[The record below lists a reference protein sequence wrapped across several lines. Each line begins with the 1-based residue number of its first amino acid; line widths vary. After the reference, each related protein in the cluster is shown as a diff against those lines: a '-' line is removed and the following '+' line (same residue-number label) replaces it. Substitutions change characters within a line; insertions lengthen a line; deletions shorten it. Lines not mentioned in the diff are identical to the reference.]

1 MALTS
6 KERIT
11 EWLRE
16 SVDES
21 YYRGRYKLMQ
31 KLVDPVSSD
40 AGDAVSAHEFPIYP
54 LLKPVAKEKGVTN
67 MALQALNVTRA
78 RVLGS
83 VPEPHFSDVDEFTNS
98 VRQGVWKARVKWNG
112 TNTDGFTQIQAA
124 WTDGWALGS
133 GFVETGL
140 TTDREGYRKG
150 GFMYVPLHRM
160 IWDGYV
166 RSFCDAQMACSV
178 VHLKVADARNR
189 FGKKVDDYV
198 HTEIDPN
205 GKTVRNIVRL
215 FKYYDLGDGQS
226 EPTMAYI
233 LGDICNEPFDVK
245 PNIHNR
251 LPFGYYEHE
260 LDPGAGRPTG
270 VMDAIFPDIETVNDA
285 ERSVR
290 AEVRRPGFNIVAS
303 DLLDEE
309 KLADVI
315 AGMSNVTVPT
325 ERPLQQGEVPYVQV
339 PAGEVSNT
347 TLIYLQNAKDSFRA
361 NAGVSEL
368 EQGQDVEGA
377 DTLGEVQLVDQ
388 RSKTQG
394 NWTVFQ
400 TARFFQRVVDAWS
413 SVVLLGDDCPALIDV
428 MGINVEVNNGDP
440 RMALTEWFSEPSDV
454 IVSTE
459 EILKGDT
466 ERERQNKIARLNA
479 LLPELQAG
487 IIDPVKYTEEK
498 LKALGYDPKKFMA
511 MYQQEAAMMQPG
523 QQQPGQEQQ
532 PATSQVA

>member
-31 KLVDPVSSD
+31 KLVDPVASD
-40 AGDAVSAHEFPIYP
+40 FLEPEGGHEFPIYSD
-54 LLKPVAKEKGVTN
+54 LSTVYRERGVTN
-67 MALQALNVTRA
+67 MAMQALTVTCA
-78 RVLGS
+78 RVLGA
-83 VPEPHFSDVDEFTNS
+83 VPEPEFPDVDEFTNS
-98 VRQGVWKARVKWNG
+98 VRQGVWKARIKWMG
-112 TNTDGFTQIQAA
+112 KDTDGFTQLQSA
-124 WTDGWALGS
+124 WRDGWSLGM
-133 GFVETGL
+133 GFVELGL
-140 TTDREGYRKG
+140 TTDDKGYRKAS
-150 GFMYVPLHRM
+150 MTHVPLMRM
-160 IWDGYV
+160 IWDIYA
-166 RSFCDAQMACSV
+166 RSFCDARMACSV
-178 VHLKVADARNR
+178 VHLKVADARAR
-189 FGKKVDDYV
+189 FGKKVDAYI
-198 HTEIDPN
+198 HTETN
-205 GKTVRNIVRL
+205 AGQKQQRQIVRL

-233 LGDICNEPFDVK
+233 LGDICNEPFDIK
-245 PNIHNR
+245 KNPYER
-251 LPFGYYEHE
+251 LPFGYYEHA
-260 LDPGAGRPTG
+260 LNPGKNRADG
-270 VMDAIFPDIETVNDA
+270 VMDAIFSDMETINDV
-285 ERSVR
+285 ERSLR
-290 AEVRRPGFNIVAS
+290 SETRRVGFDIVAS
-303 DLLDEE
+303 DYLDEE
-309 KLADVI
+309 QLGNVI
-315 AGMSNVTVPT
+315 AGKPGMVVPT
-325 ERPLQQGEVPYVQV
+325 ERPLQQGESPYERV
-339 PAGEVSNT
+339 PAGEISQT
-347 TLIYLQNAKDSFRA
+347 TFAYWQNAKDSFRA

-532 PATSQVA
+532 QPQVA